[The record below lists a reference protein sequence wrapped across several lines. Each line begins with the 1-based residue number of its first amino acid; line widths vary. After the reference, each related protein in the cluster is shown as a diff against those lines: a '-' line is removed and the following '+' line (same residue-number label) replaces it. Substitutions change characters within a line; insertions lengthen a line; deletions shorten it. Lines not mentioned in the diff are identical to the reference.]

1 MDRFQ
6 WFIPFFDLI
15 QIRWVD
21 VLEVGIF
28 AYLLY
33 KLYQLMRGTIAVQIF
48 LGLMALYLV
57 QVIVSAADMTIFEAL
72 FGSIS
77 QVFVLAVIILFQP
90 EIRRLLLLLGQNP
103 LVRRLVSSS
112 PAQDAAVLEVVE
124 AAGEMSRTR
133 TGALIVFERA
143 TGLRSYTETGTTI
156 HANVSRDL
164 LISIFYG
171 KNPLHDGAVII
182 QDRFIE
188 AARCILPVSSTTT
201 LSPHLGLRHRAAVGL
216 TEQTDAFVVVVSE
229 ETGNISISQDGD
241 LVTNLTIN
249 ELRSYLAEALT
260 LQTVTE
266 DEEDE
271 LQMVNGE

>member
-124 AAGEMSRTR
+124 AVGEMSRTR

-171 KNPLHDGAVII
+171 KNPLHDGAVIV

-188 AARCILPVSSTTT
+188 AARCILPVSSTMT

-260 LQTVTE
+260 LQAVAE
-266 DEEDE
+266 DEEEE
-271 LQMVNGE
+271 LQLTAAD

>member
-21 VLEVGIF
+21 VLEVAIF

-48 LGLMALYLV
+48 FGLIALYFV
-57 QVIVSAADMTIFEAL
+57 QVIVSATDMTIFRAL

-77 QVFVLAVIILFQP
+77 QVLMLAVIILFQP

-112 PAQDAAVLEVVE
+112 PAQDAAVLEVIE

-143 TGLRSYTETGTTI
+143 TGLRSYIETGTTI

-164 LISIFYG
+164 MISIFYG
-171 KNPLHDGAVII
+171 KNPLHDGAVIV

-188 AARCILPVSSTTT
+188 AARCILPVSSTMT

-216 TEQTDAFVVVVSE
+216 TEQTDAVVVVVSE

-241 LVTNLTIN
+241 LTTNLTIN
-249 ELRSYLAEALT
+249 ELRTYLAEALT
-260 LQTVTE
+260 LQSVAE

-271 LQMVNGE
+271 LQLTAAD

>member
-1 MDRFQ
+1 MDRFD

-21 VLEVGIF
+21 LVEVSLF
-28 AYLLY
+28 AFLLY
-33 KLYQLMRGTIAVQIF
+33 KLYQFMRGTIAVQIF

-57 QVIVSAADMTIFEAL
+57 QVIVSALDMTIFRAL

-103 LVRRLVSSS
+103 LVRRFVSST
-112 PAQDAAVLEVVE
+112 PAQDAVLMEAVE

-133 TGALIVFERA
+133 TGALMVFERA
-143 TGLRSYTETGTTI
+143 TGLRSYIETGTML
-156 HANVSRDL
+156 HAQVSRDL

-188 AARCILPVSSTTT
+188 AARCILPVSSTMA

-216 TEQTDAFVVVVSE
+216 TEQTDAFVVIVSE
-229 ETGNISISQDGD
+229 ETGNISVSQNGD
-241 LVTNLTIN
+241 LISNLTTN
-249 ELRSYLAEALT
+249 ELRGYLTEALT
-260 LQTVTE
+260 LKAMPAE
-266 DEEDE
+266 DDLVASEA
-271 LQMVNGE
+271 